1 MIHLNFHQNWWHRK
15 KQNWKELLSPELVI
29 FSSLKKSPIS
39 SNHQNFH
46 QNWWHKKP
54 NIGRNYCHQNWW
66 HFCHSRTHQLLQ
78 FTKIFTKIGDKK
90 KLKIG
95 RNYCHQNWWH
105 FRHSRTH
112 QFLQFTKIFTKIGE
126 KLGENSVENSIHQ
139 NVHQNW
145 WQFWRKCTRKWV
157 PYPTSLKE
165 HTKLTRTLAN
175 CRFEANT
182 QKGKEFNQIVGSSKS
197 GCGGEEKKLRKSIL
211 LARGPAPG
219 APSSS
224 VH

>member
-95 RNYCHQNWWH
+95 RNCCHQNWWH
-105 FRHSRTH
+105 FCHSKTH
-112 QFLQFTKIFTKIGE
+112 QFLQLQNSAFQPSRGRLLYCKTLPSNLPEADCSIFT
-126 KLGENSVENSIHQ
+126 LS
-139 NVHQNW
+139 
-145 WQFWRKCTRKWV
+145 
-157 PYPTSLKE
+157 
-165 HTKLTRTLAN
+165 
-175 CRFEANT
+175 
-182 QKGKEFNQIVGSSKS
+182 
-197 GCGGEEKKLRKSIL
+197 
-211 LARGPAPG
+211 
-219 APSSS
+219 SSS
-224 VH
+224 VVVTFCHH

>member
-66 HFCHSRTHQLLQ
+66 HFCHSRNHQLLQ

-105 FRHSRTH
+105 FRHSKTH

-145 WQFWRKCTRKWV
+145 WKFWRKCTRKWV
-157 PYPTSLKE
+157 PYPTSTCGKLIIPHKWNKCPSLVKDTGSTLYT
-165 HTKLTRTLAN
+165 TKFKTYIPQYKVSLNKIFLP
-175 CRFEANT
+175 
-182 QKGKEFNQIVGSSKS
+182 KY
-197 GCGGEEKKLRKSIL
+197 
-211 LARGPAPG
+211 
-219 APSSS
+219 
-224 VH
+224 